1 MAAPTPN
8 ERARLQERA
17 RKQRRIATLIL
28 GTFLVWVFVQLL
40 AGYYDW
46 PLRLVGLI
54 DLAAL
59 ALLGVGLWMA
69 WGLLRAPKE

>member
-1 MAAPTPN
+1 MVTPTP
-8 ERARLQERA
+8 EDRDRSAARA

-28 GTFLVWVFVQLL
+28 GTFALWVFVQFM
-40 AGYYDW
+40 AGQLGW
-46 PLRLVGLI
+46 PVRLVALI